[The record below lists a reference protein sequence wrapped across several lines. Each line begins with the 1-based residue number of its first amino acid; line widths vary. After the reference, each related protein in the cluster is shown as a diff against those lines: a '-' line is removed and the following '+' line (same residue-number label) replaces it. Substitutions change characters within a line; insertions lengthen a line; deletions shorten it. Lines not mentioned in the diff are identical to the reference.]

1 MKFLSKSTKIQG
13 VVASVLTALA
23 LIVLIML
30 STLIQFNEYSNRV
43 MMTFIYTVC
52 LVFILLIWHG
62 ILQIK
67 VFSDYK
73 SKRSYLCADGIL
85 SLCMGI
91 LLIVSGIL
99 LATLQ
104 LNELLDY
111 NLITGTADIRIFLTC
126 FLAIIAFWKLAVMI
140 ISIKEKHF
148 NWWCEMLF
156 MIFWLM
162 LSILCLTSMF
172 VNDSALTGILWS
184 IVAFSW
190 ALIILTIF
198 YILYSYIIKTPK
210 YLETEEA
217 IQQRQE
223 EIDQIKSRKEK
234 LLERKPSSNNIST
247 TYKDKLKKL
256 KELRDDNLIS
266 EEEYLDKKSKILNKF

>member
-30 STLIQFNEYSNRV
+30 STLIQFNDYSNRV

-85 SLCMGI
+85 SLCMGT

-104 LNELLDY
+104 LNDLKGD

-140 ISIKEKHF
+140 IAIKEKHF

-172 VNDSALTGILWS
+172 INGSTLTGILWS

-217 IQQRQE
+217 IQQKQE
-223 EIDQIKSRKEK
+223 EIDQIKVRKEK
-234 LLERKPSSNNIST
+234 LLERKSSSNNVST

-266 EEEYLDKKSKILNKF
+266 EEEYLDKKSEILNKF